1 MAGAM
6 TNQRVLINSP
16 GYQFFMLVLCIY
28 GLGTVAAEA
37 VIKLEPEVR
46 QLLDYSDFI
55 VCMMFLADFAVT
67 LWHAPDRWAYFR
79 KWGWLD
85 LLSSIPSLDIG
96 RWGRI
101 ARIVRVFRVLRGLRT
116 AKIVTDLLVRRKA
129 ENTLLALAV
138 VVLLLIVFC
147 SVAILQFETD
157 PDSNLKTAE
166 DVLWWSINTVT
177 SVGGSNHY
185 PVTVEGRFVGGLLKM
200 VGFGLFSTFSGFLA
214 AWFLAPVEE
223 AEESELEGLRVEI
236 AALRE
241 SFDRFANRGKL

>member
-1 MAGAM
+1 MA
-6 TNQRVLINSP
+6 NQKLLINSA
-16 GYQFFMLVLCIY
+16 GYQLFMLVLCIY
-28 GLGTVAAEA
+28 GLATVAAE
-37 VIKLEPEVR
+37 VIIKLNPEVR
-46 QLLDYSDFI
+46 QLLDYSDFM
-55 VCMMFLADFAVT
+55 VCMIFLADFAVS
-67 LWHAPDRWAYFR
+67 LWHAPNRWAYFR

-85 LLSSIPSLDIG
+85 LLSSIPSLDVG

-101 ARIVRVFRVLRGLRT
+101 ARVVRVFRVLRGLRT
-116 AKIVTDLLVRRKA
+116 ARIVTDLLVRRKA
-129 ENTLLALAV
+129 ENTLLALSL

-166 DVLWWSINTVT
+166 DALWWSLNAIT

-185 PVTVEGRFVGGLLKM
+185 PVTIEGRFVAGLLKL
-200 VGFGLFSTFSGFLA
+200 VGVGLFSTFSGFLA

-223 AEESELEGLRVEI
+223 AEESELEALRLEI

-241 SFDRFANRGKL
+241 SLERTASGAKS